1 LILTVGG
8 VTIKADFGKFTQS
21 RSFKQWFKCIYIAA
35 ALIIAALLYYG
46 VNSILTL
53 TVDPLTKL
61 LYLLGMVFALGSVIW
76 LLAYVFPKVFH
87 EVFGMIGVKGS
98 ESEGNLP
105 SKKEKVP
112 NEAAKNVKVKE
123 ENKKAPM
130 NQEAPQ
136 PEEESDSEKL
146 RNEFKNRKL

>member
-1 LILTVGG
+1 MLTVGG

-21 RSFKQWFKCIYIAA
+21 RSFKQWFKCVYIAV
-35 ALIIAALLYYG
+35 ALIVAALLYYS

-76 LLAYVFPKVFH
+76 LLAFVFPKVFH

-98 ESEGNLP
+98 E
-105 SKKEKVP
+105 
-112 NEAAKNVKVKE
+112 AE
-123 ENKKAPM
+123 ENLSTKDVPIKNENIKNERNKREIKQAPS